1 MDLYLFVGARPSYF
15 ELLYSFLI
23 FFSKTNT
30 ESYHLNISVTS
41 TAVDPGFLTWGAN
54 LFFPKTT

>member
-1 MDLYLFVGARPSYF
+1 MDLYFFVGPRPSYF

-23 FFSKTNT
+23 SYSKTNT
-30 ESYHLNISVTS
+30 ESYRLNISVTS
-41 TAVDPGFLTWGAN
+41 TAMDPGFLTRGAN